1 MIMSSTKFDTLIA
14 EFPFESA
21 AVSRLEHLVE
31 DDRAAQTR
39 EFTPARMYHLIQ
51 PSNYRVLV
59 QILTSAAEIG
69 LLKKVVRVMSPSVKR
84 AGIADFDSI
93 LDIPPVLPDV
103 RTGMDIEVM
112 PDLIQLIY
120 QIPANQQASQA

>member
-1 MIMSSTKFDTLIA
+1 VDDT
-14 EFPFESA
+14 
-21 AVSRLEHLVE
+21 
-31 DDRAAQTR
+31 AAQTR

-69 LLKKVVRVMSPSVKR
+69 LLKKVVRVMSPSSKR
-84 AGIADFDSI
+84 AGIAEFDSVI
-93 LDIPPVLPDV
+93 DIPPVLPDV
-103 RTGMDIEVM
+103 RTGMDVEVI

-120 QIPANQQASQA
+120 QIPANQQISQA